1 VLPNGFK
8 HVKKS
13 TMRSIVVYCGAS
25 FGKNPAYAEA
35 AYSLGNELAKRK
47 INVIYGGGNMGL
59 MGRVADGALE
69 NSGTVTGIIPNFL
82 AKLEVAQKT
91 LTELHFVDTM
101 HERKAKMV
109 SLSDGVIA
117 LPGGYGT
124 FDELFEILTWAQ
136 LKIFDGPVGVLNVNG
151 YYDLLILQLDKMVE
165 EGFVRID
172 DRKLLLVSDN
182 AADLLELMQEFALK
196 KQRNKPP
203 DKSLYVD
210 NNKE

>member
-1 VLPNGFK
+1 
-8 HVKKS
+8 
-13 TMRSIVVYCGAS
+13 MRSIVVYCGS
-25 FGKNPAYAEA
+25 NFGTNPVYAQA
-35 AYSLGNELAKRK
+35 AYDLGNELAGRN

-59 MGRVADGALE
+59 MGRVADGSLE
-69 NSGTVTGIIPNFL
+69 NNGTVTGIIPNFL
-82 AKLEVAQKT
+82 AKLEKAQKT

-136 LKIFDGPVGVLNVNG
+136 LKIFDGPVGILNING

-165 EGFVRID
+165 EGFLTID
-172 DRKLLLVSDN
+172 NRELLLVSDN
-182 AADLLELMQEFALK
+182 AAELLDKMQVYAG
-196 KQRNKPP
+196 NKSE
-203 DKSLYVD
+203 K
-210 NNKE
+210 

>member
-1 VLPNGFK
+1 
-8 HVKKS
+8 
-13 TMRSIVVYCGAS
+13 MQSIVVYCGS
-25 FGKNPAYAEA
+25 NFGTNPVYAEA
-35 AYSLGNELAKRK
+35 AYSLGNELANRK

-59 MGRVADGALE
+59 MGRVADGSLE

-136 LKIFDGPVGVLNVNG
+136 LKIFEGPVGVLNING

-165 EGFVRID
+165 EGFLHID
-172 DRKLLLVSDN
+172 NRKLLLVSDN
-182 AADLLELMQEFALK
+182 PVDLLEQMQEFVV
-196 KQRNKPP
+196 NNPG

-210 NNKE
+210 NNND

>member
-1 VLPNGFK
+1 
-8 HVKKS
+8 
-13 TMRSIVVYCGAS
+13 MRSIVVYCGSS
-25 FGKNPAYAEA
+25 FGKNPVYAEQAYA
-35 AYSLGNELAKRK
+35 LGNELAKKK

-59 MGRVADGALE
+59 MGRVADGSLE

-91 LTELHFVDTM
+91 LTELHFVETM

-151 YYDLLILQLDKMVE
+151 YYDLLIQQLDKMVE
-165 EGFVRID
+165 EGFLQGIYRD
-172 DRKLLLVSDN
+172 LLLVSDDAVELIGKMEQVAN
-182 AADLLELMQEFALK
+182 RNTENKLL
-196 KQRNKPP
+196 
-203 DKSLYVD
+203 DKSL
-210 NNKE
+210 